1 MRVWNNFL
9 TFAIEKCKHVKR
21 KFNTMLAQVKH
32 ENGKYLVQVYR
43 KHEFLCRKTWQTIAE
58 FEDQSEAIEL
68 KEYCSY
74 GNHGKKI
81 ALMRFNYLATK
92 K

>member
-1 MRVWNNFL
+1 
-9 TFAIEKCKHVKR
+9 
-21 KFNTMLAQVKH
+21 MLAQVKH
-32 ENGKYLVQVYR
+32 ENGKYLIQVYR
-43 KHEFLCRKTWQTIAE
+43 KHEFLGRKTWQTIAE
-58 FEDQSEAIEL
+58 LEDQSEAIEL

-81 ALMRFNYLATK
+81 AILRFNYLATHK